1 MLHAMS
7 TTDPEAPSPPPP
19 STALSPLGQMIE
31 AIRPSNRIMSEAER
45 DMVTDELFWQSGE
58 VRSHLT
64 RFFVL
69 IVLSTLLAAFGL
81 AANSVAVI
89 IGAMLVAPLMTPILA
104 TAASLLLADLRMLLS
119 SVAVIAAGVVM
130 AIGTS
135 TLVTWLGLRN
145 FTTTYSLPSE
155 ILGRTQPSLLDL
167 GVAIAAG
174 LAGGY
179 VLTHPKASSSL
190 PGVAIAVALVP
201 PLATVGILLAI
212 GAQSQAG
219 GAFLLFLTNL
229 FAIVLSAIV
238 VMVLSGFVPPEIRL
252 EGLRNARIGLI
263 VSAVVLVAIAVP
275 LTVHTI
281 GVVQD
286 QRFAQTVTLE
296 VAAWDPNATIEN
308 LVADLQPGGRAAVDL
323 VVSTTSV
330 SPQPSW
336 KLADAVSARIG
347 RVVDVSVRYRL
358 EAADEATSG

>member
-1 MLHAMS
+1 
-7 TTDPEAPSPPPP
+7 
-19 STALSPLGQMIE
+19 
-31 AIRPSNRIMSEAER
+31 MSEDER
-45 DMVTDELFWQSGE
+45 TTVTSELFWETGDL
-58 VRSHLT
+58 RSHLA

-104 TAASLLLADLRMLLS
+104 TAAALLLADLRMLIS
-119 SVAVIAAGVVM
+119 SIAVIAGGVVL

-135 TLVTWLGLRN
+135 VVVTWIGLQN
-145 FTTTYSLPSE
+145 FTTAYSLPSE

-201 PLATVGILLAI
+201 PLATVGILLQV
-212 GAQSQAG
+212 GATSQAG

-229 FAIVLSAIV
+229 FAIVLSVIV
-238 VMVLSGFVPPEIRL
+238 VMLLSGFVPPEIRL

-263 VSAVVLVAIAVP
+263 VSAVVLIAIAVP
-275 LTVHTI
+275 LTIHTV
-281 GVVQD
+281 GVIQD
-286 QRFAQTVTLE
+286 QRFAQTVTVE
-296 VAAWDPNATIEN
+296 VATWDPNATIED
-308 LVADLQPGGRAAVDL
+308 LVADLQPRGRARVDL
-323 VVSTTSV
+323 IVSTTS
-330 SPQPSW
+330 SAPQPSW
-336 KLADAVSARIG
+336 KLADAISDRIG
-347 RVVDVSVRYRL
+347 TLVDVSVRYRL
-358 EAADEATSG
+358 EVADEATSG